1 VLKSSP
7 MIGKIKV
14 KEEECKMMETPQ
26 IGDFVTDVYGH
37 KGVVASVY
45 FDYVRLTDGKH
56 VYKRAISKIVKE

>member
-1 VLKSSP
+1 
-7 MIGKIKV
+7 
-14 KEEECKMMETPQ
+14 MMETPQ